1 MRIYPAIDI
10 LSSRAVRLY
19 KGDYSRVTV
28 YSDSPLA
35 VAEEMERK
43 GAKYLHVVD
52 LDGARERKRTNSCV
66 IVEIVRNTSLSVEI
80 GGGIR
85 EMEDIDY
92 YLSLGVDRVIL
103 GTKALDSDFLSS
115 SLDKYG
121 SERIVAGVDLR
132 NGMVALNGWTEDT
145 ALDGIETLKK
155 METLGLRYAVVTDIS
170 RDGTLTGPSV
180 DLYRRIIERTNLEI
194 TASGGIGS
202 IDDVKAVRMCGCSS
216 VIIGKAYYEGKI
228 DLSDALR
235 EAE

>member
-52 LDGARERKRTNSCV
+52 LDGARERKRTNSGV
-66 IVEIVRNTSLSVEI
+66 IVEIVRSTSLSVEI

-180 DLYRRIIERTNLEI
+180 DLYRRIIEGTNLEI

>member
-19 KGDYSRVTV
+19 RGDYSCVTV

-52 LDGARERKRTNSCV
+52 LDGARDRKRTNSGV
-66 IVEIVRNTSLSVEI
+66 IGDIVKSTSLSVEI

-85 EMEDIDY
+85 EIGDIEY

-103 GTKALDSDFLSS
+103 GTRALDFDFLSS
-115 SLDKYG
+115 ALREYG
-121 SERIVAGVDLR
+121 CERIVAGVDLR
-132 NGMVALNGWTEDT
+132 NGMASRNGWTEDT
-145 ALDGIETLKK
+145 ALDGIEVLEK
-155 METLGLRYAVVTDIS
+155 METAGLRYAVVTDIS
-170 RDGTLTGPSV
+170 RDGTLAGPSI
-180 DLYRRIIERTNLEI
+180 DLYRRILERTHLEI
-194 TASGGIGS
+194 TASGGISDIAGVRAA
-202 IDDVKAVRMCGCSS
+202 VKCGCSS

-228 DLSDALR
+228 DLEEALR

>member
-19 KGDYSRVTV
+19 RGDYSRVTV

-52 LDGARERKRTNSCV
+52 LDGARDRKRTNSGV
-66 IVEIVRNTSLSVEI
+66 IGDIVKSTSLSVEI

-85 EMEDIDY
+85 EMGDIEY

-103 GTKALDSDFLSS
+103 GTRALDFDFLSS
-115 SLDKYG
+115 ALKEYG
-121 SERIVAGVDLR
+121 CERIVAGVDLR
-132 NGMVALNGWTEDT
+132 NGMASRNGWTEDT
-145 ALDGIETLKK
+145 ALDGIEVLEK
-155 METLGLRYAVVTDIS
+155 MEKVGLKYAVVTDIS
-170 RDGTLTGPSV
+170 RDGTLAGPSI
-180 DLYRRIIERTNLEI
+180 DLYRRILERTDLGI
-194 TASGGIGS
+194 TASGGISS
-202 IDDVKAVRMCGCSS
+202 IADVRTAVKCGCSS
-216 VIIGKAYYEGKI
+216 VIIGKAYYEGKMN
-228 DLSDALR
+228 LEDALR

>member
-28 YSDSPLA
+28 YSESPLS
-35 VAEEMERK
+35 VAKEMERK
-43 GAKYLHVVD
+43 GVKYLHVVD
-52 LDGARERKRTNSCV
+52 LDGARERKRTNSGV
-66 IVEIVRNTSLSVEI
+66 IGEIVKNTSLSVEI

-103 GTKALDSDFLSS
+103 GTKALDSGFLSS

-121 SERIVAGVDLR
+121 SEHIVAGVDLR
-132 NGMVALNGWTEDT
+132 GGMVALNGWTEDT
-145 ALDGIETLKK
+145 ALDGIKTLKK
-155 METLGLRYAVVTDIS
+155 MERFGLRYAVVTDIS
-170 RDGTLTGPSV
+170 RDGTLSGPSV

-202 IDDVKAVRMCGCSS
+202 IEDVRAALMCGCSS

-228 DLSDALR
+228 DLEDALR

>member
-28 YSDSPLA
+28 YSESPLT
-35 VAEEMERK
+35 VAKEMERK

-52 LDGARERKRTNSCV
+52 LDGARDRKRTNSGV
-66 IVEIVRNTSLSVEI
+66 IGEIVRNTSLSVEI

-85 EMEDIDY
+85 EIGDIEY

-103 GTKALDSDFLSS
+103 GTKALDFGFLSQT
-115 SLDKYG
+115 LEKYG

-132 NGMVALNGWTEDT
+132 DGMVALNGWMENT

-155 METLGLRYAVVTDIS
+155 MEALGLRYAVVTDIS

-194 TASGGIGS
+194 TASGGIS
-202 IDDVKAVRMCGCSS
+202 DIADVRAALKCGCSS

>member
-19 KGDYSRVTV
+19 KGDYARVTV
-28 YSDSPLA
+28 YSESPLL
-35 VAEEMERK
+35 VAREMERK
-43 GAKYLHVVD
+43 GVKYLHVVD
-52 LDGARERKRTNSCV
+52 LDGARDRKRTNSGV
-66 IVEIVRNTSLSVEI
+66 IGEIVKNTSLSVEI

-85 EMEDIDY
+85 EIVDIEY

-103 GTKALDSDFLSS
+103 GTRALDFDFLSS
-115 SLDKYG
+115 ALKEYG

-132 NGMVALNGWTEDT
+132 NGMASRNGWTEDT

-216 VIIGKAYYEGKI
+216 AIIGKAYYEGKI
-228 DLSDALR
+228 DLSDALK